1 MRAHC
6 QLLYNL
12 YLYYSTF
19 MIDIQYFNS
28 LIVIFFTFIAL
39 VFTRKSTE
47 AKKWSPHYSKL
58 HRVNTLALFL
68 VIFHQS
74 LHSQA
79 TQSFFREL
87 LVMRYGVLQE
97 SRTRPL
103 SAAESYASF
112 RSLIKKSMKNPGQD
126 SPLTIR
132 GRKPVIR
139 RSAPLLLPRPP

>member
-1 MRAHC
+1 MTDSVLIFFI
-6 QLLYNL
+6 LLMYF
-12 YLYYSTF
+12 LYYSTF

-58 HRVNTLALFL
+58 HRVNTFALFL

-79 TQSFFREL
+79 AQSFFREL
-87 LVMRYGVLQE
+87 LVMRYGVGQGIQDKTAFCSRIIRQLQIFNKKVDEE
-97 SRTRPL
+97 SRVQITFNDPW
-103 SAAESYASF
+103 AV
-112 RSLIKKSMKNPGQD
+112 SL
-126 SPLTIR
+126 
-132 GRKPVIR
+132 
-139 RSAPLLLPRPP
+139 